1 MRALPARRI
10 AFGALC
16 AVLLVGVTGPA
27 ALAADPAGEHGRVA
41 SPGAPLVQVRNSD
54 VRGDE
59 LAPVADLLTAVT
71 RADDGRLP
79 AAGVRMLG
87 DTAKD
92 ALKKAEAKQQAT
104 RAMPFASAPAPG
116 VLLPAA
122 EPDPVSDA
130 LDNLW
135 DAVDRLLDL
144 LLPGD
149 DTMSAAT
156 ADATKEETTDAATEE
171 TAGATTDATT
181 EEFDEILDEIL
192 GEIADGADDTTD
204 DAADGTTDDAA
215 DSTLSWL
222 DDLLVEMEKLID
234 ELSVDDPQVSVVGTQ
249 TTSSSAMTS
258 GVTSSSGAPSTP
270 VSSAPDTASPVVTLP
285 ATASTAP
292 AVVLSAD

>member
-16 AVLLVGVTGPA
+16 AVLLVGAAGPD

-41 SPGAPLVQVRNSD
+41 SPGTPLMQVRNSD

-71 RADDGRLP
+71 RTDDGRLP
-79 AAGVRMLG
+79 AAGARTLG

-122 EPDPVSDA
+122 ETDPVSDA
-130 LDNLW
+130 LDSLW

-156 ADATKEETTDAATEE
+156 ADATGEETTDAATEE
-171 TAGATTDATT
+171 
-181 EEFDEILDEIL
+181 FDEILDEVL
-192 GEIADGADDTTD
+192 GEIADGV
-204 DAADGTTDDAA
+204 DGTTDDVTDDVTDGTTDGTA